1 MSASSHNPFESMLA
15 RLNSAADVLQLS
27 QRERAILSVPE
38 KVINVNLPVLLDDGT
53 TQVFEG
59 YRVIHST
66 VLGPSK
72 GGIRYS
78 MDVNQDEVK
87 ALSAWMA
94 WKCAVVNLPYGGGK
108 GGIKCNPRQM
118 SSNELERLT
127 RAYAASMSDVFGED
141 LDVPAPDMNTS
152 GREMAW
158 ILDEYQK
165 IHGNRDF
172 RGVITGKPL
181 ELGGSQGRVAATGR
195 GVMTTTMEALKRH
208 NINPKDCTAAIQGFG
223 NVGSFAARLYV
234 AQGIKVLAISDLS
247 GAYYNEKGLD
257 IEAAIAYAAQ
267 NKNSL
272 EGFSGGSKITNEEL
286 LTLNVNILAPCAM
299 ENVITEHNAGQIKA
313 KFIAEGANGP
323 VVAEADAILNDK
335 GIFVIPDI
343 LANAGGVTVSYFEWV
358 QNRRGHYYSEDE
370 VNRLADAI
378 LVNAFKEVYDVSVEF
393 KIPMRTAAYVSG
405 VRRVAQGIRLRG
417 NY

>member
-27 QRERAILSVPE
+27 QRERAILSAPE
-38 KVINVNLPVLLDDGT
+38 KVINVNLPVLMDDGS

-78 MDVNQDEVK
+78 LDVNQDEVK
-87 ALSAWMA
+87 ALAAWMA
-94 WKCAVVNLPYGGGK
+94 WKCAVVSLPYGGGK

-118 SSNELERLT
+118 SVNELERLT
-127 RAYAASMSDVFGED
+127 RAYAAAMSDVFGED

-223 NVGSFAARLYV
+223 NVGSYAARLYV

-299 ENVITEHNAGQIKA
+299 ENVITENNAGQIKA
-313 KFIAEGANGP
+313 QFISEGANGP

-358 QNRRGHYYSEDE
+358 QNRRGHYYSEEE

-378 LVNAFKEVYDVSVEF
+378 LVNAFKEVYDTSLEF
-393 KIPMRTAAYVSG
+393 KIPMRTAAYVSS

>member
-1 MSASSHNPFESMLA
+1 
-15 RLNSAADVLQLS
+15 
-27 QRERAILSVPE
+27 
-38 KVINVNLPVLLDDGT
+38 
-53 TQVFEG
+53 
-59 YRVIHST
+59 
-66 VLGPSK
+66 
-72 GGIRYS
+72 
-78 MDVNQDEVK
+78 
-87 ALSAWMA
+87 
-94 WKCAVVNLPYGGGK
+94 
-108 GGIKCNPRQM
+108 
-118 SSNELERLT
+118 
-127 RAYAASMSDVFGED
+127 
-141 LDVPAPDMNTS
+141 
-152 GREMAW
+152 
-158 ILDEYQK
+158 
-165 IHGNRDF
+165 
-172 RGVITGKPL
+172 
-181 ELGGSQGRVAATGR
+181 
-195 GVMTTTMEALKRH
+195 
-208 NINPKDCTAAIQGFG
+208 
-223 NVGSFAARLYV
+223 VGSYAARLYV

-299 ENVITEHNAGQIKA
+299 ENVITENNAGQIKA
-313 KFIAEGANGP
+313 QFISEGANGP

-358 QNRRGHYYSEDE
+358 QNRRGHYYSEEE

-378 LVNAFKEVYDVSVEF
+378 LVNAFKEVYDTSLEF
-393 KIPMRTAAYVSG
+393 KIPMRTAAYVSS